1 MSNILRNKLTQERDI
16 NLEKIYLKLVI
27 GASGAVTSYA
37 GEGISLVEKETA
49 DGQYTVTFSDAG
61 AYESFIYANFIQ
73 LDAAEDITFQVISE
87 DVDSSTAPVVVF
99 NSKQPEQ
106 QPTRLRAQSSTVS
119 LYSSE
124 KRFNRWLTDG

>member
-87 DVDSSTAPVVVF
+87 DVDSWAPVVVF
-99 NSKQPEQ
+99 QLKTAGTAANATSGAIIYGEFV
-106 QPTRLRAQSSTVS
+106 L
-119 LYSSE
+119 
-124 KRFNRWLTDG
+124 KREEV